1 MSHKSIAN
9 RSAQSIDTSPD
20 IEKIQISLIRKLSI
34 AERISILRSLSQTV
48 IQLSRRAI
56 ARANSEFS
64 EEELKGMFVEYHY
77 GDELANRF
85 RSYLGVKHREKA

>member
-1 MSHKSIAN
+1 MSHKSIVN
-9 RSAQSIDTSPD
+9 KSAQSIDTSPD

-56 ARANSEFS
+56 ARANSELS

-85 RSYLGVKHREKA
+85 RSYLGGKAS